1 MRTQEFPLLPRQ
13 RGAILALPSSAPF
26 LLFTPPLRFFPATF
40 PLVIPVP
47 LPVFPCIPLYIS
59 APPFL
64 WICGFSMF
72 TSHTT
77 LISLHSPVLS
87 GTFFKHCQVLQTS
100 MYLFLQLSFNVLIS
114 PAQFFLLP
122 PLLPWLTP
130 TFLLTLY
137 CLFSLLY
144 NHSLVFFLV
153 QFFFSFLSPFTTP
166 ISVSLPFQACW
177 ILSSPSAKS
186 SPWSSMMLF
195 LKEIQS

>member
-87 GTFFKHCQVLQTS
+87 GTFFKRCQVLQTS

-122 PLLPWLTP
+122 PAALANPYLFAHLVLPL
-130 TFLLTLY
+130 FFTL
-137 CLFSLLY
+137 
-144 NHSLVFFLV
+144 
-153 QFFFSFLSPFTTP
+153 QP
-166 ISVSLPFQACW
+166 LPRV
-177 ILSSPSAKS
+177 LSSPIL
-186 SPWSSMMLF
+186 LF
-195 LKEIQS
+195 LSQPIYYSHISLSPISSLLDS